1 MSNKDTK
8 LDLIEALK
16 SRDIYFKQVNKNEFR
31 TRCPFCG
38 DSMKNLNTGHFYM
51 RIDPDDN
58 LPVVYNCFKC
68 NSSGRVDKEF
78 LSKLGIKTSL
88 TSQLSKQR
96 YSKIGTIKKMNID
109 LVTGTP
115 ILNSPQTR
123 YIENRLEQKCEY
135 DDYDRFK
142 IIWNMN
148 ERRNHISDQRILNT
162 LPSMNDSI
170 SFISDDRSCILTR
183 SFYNSENRW
192 RKIKIM
198 NSNSKSF
205 YTIKST
211 LDLFTSDVITVNIA
225 EGVIDI
231 ISVYKNFN
239 DGANSVYIASL
250 GSDYISALEYMM
262 MKGFVGGN
270 VVIKIY
276 IDSDIDER
284 SLKYQLRKYKWLFNR
299 IIILKNI
306 KSKDVGVP
314 IDQIKLIEINV

>member
-1 MSNKDTK
+1 MEDIKHQI
-8 LDLIEALK
+8 LLEIENNV
-16 SRDIYFKQVNKNEFR
+16 SVFKKVNNIQYR
-31 TRCPFCG
+31 IRCPICG
-38 DSMKNLNTGHFYM
+38 DSQKNPKDAHCY
-51 RIDPDDN
+51 IKCSDDPAEP
-58 LPVVYNCFKC
+58 LLYNCFKC

-148 ERRNHISDQRILNT
+148 EIRNHISDQRILNT

-170 SFISDDRSCILTR
+170 SFISDDRSCILIR
-183 SFYNSENRW
+183 SFYDSENRW